1 MKYFAL
7 RNNNAV
13 VAKWS
18 DPRTVTFTSK
28 RGRDA
33 EVSEIV
39 QEFELLRDYDVPMY
53 TEERLKYFFNDMRE
67 INEEEYTGMLAAID
81 QHNAEAKVIE
91 KEMESQTPASMSRY
105 VSTFSANFPDLLNFR
120 EVSELVSA
128 FNDLRED
135 ERADRLEEDPDFNN
149 DEDDKEYLKTIYAL
163 LRHVEKSS
171 DPSVVKEILKVVGD

>member
-7 RNNNAV
+7 TNNNSV
-13 VAKWS
+13 VAKWA

-28 RGRDA
+28 SGRDA

-53 TEERLKYFFNDMRE
+53 TEERLTYFFNDIRE
-67 INEEEYTGMLAAID
+67 INEEEYTGILAAID

-91 KEMESQTPASMSRY
+91 KDIESQTPASMSRY

-135 ERADRLEEDPDFNN
+135 ERAESLEEDSDFNN

-163 LRHVEKSS
+163 LKHVEKSS